1 MVAHDP
7 IAQLA
12 HNVKAIRASRGLTQ
26 ENVANL
32 AGLALSD
39 VGRVERGQRDPGVR
53 VLTRIAYGLGVD
65 SAELLRD
72 VNWTP

>member
-1 MVAHDP
+1 MAHDP

-12 HNVKAIRASRGLTQ
+12 HNLKTIRTGRGLTQ

-39 VGRVERGQRDPGVR
+39 IGRVERGQRDPGVR
-53 VLTRIAYGLGVD
+53 VLTRIAYGLGVTP
-65 SAELLRD
+65 AELLRD
-72 VNWTP
+72 VHWTP